1 MRGCVSHLGPSLRR
15 AARPRST
22 GRRVLVALALSV
34 LVNLFLVTRLDLS
47 WLSAL
52 PGPAEPVS
60 LSALSARD
68 WEANR
73 TVGKRPAPAE
83 KAPAPAPQKVVVVP
97 PAQAPGQVVRATPPA
112 VPPKE
117 PPKNARYLAEH
128 DSVVE
133 KETKARGVGDGNPR
147 TPPPPQAARPLGGL
161 AGRPDARPD
170 ASPAEQR
177 AEQRPEPERPRE
189 RQAEQERPRL
199 ALNFTPRPD
208 VREAER
214 MRKPQA
220 SAPAPGE
227 AGPQG
232 QPGADGSRHTLDL
245 HPSAALYDP
254 PQVAGTGGTPDYL
267 PGVEEGNGTFLNTR
281 EWKYAGFFN
290 RIMAEVRP
298 NWVRELTSA
307 VDARDPTRQAFM
319 YKDRETVIAV
329 RLDGKGQ
336 VADIRV
342 VQSSGVPFLDDA
354 VVKAWKQSQPF
365 VNVPQG
371 LMNDRGEV
379 AFSAGFIALGVNG
392 SPVQLFLGPGY

>member
-1 MRGCVSHLGPSLRR
+1 MRSCVSHLGPSLRR

-22 GRRVLVALALSV
+22 GRRVLAALALS
-34 LVNLFLVTRLDLS
+34 LLLNLFLVTRLDLS

-52 PGPAEPVS
+52 PGPVEPVS

-73 TVGKRPAPAE
+73 TVGSRPRPAE
-83 KAPAPAPQKVVVVP
+83 KAPAPAPQKAVVVP
-97 PAQAPGQVVRATPPA
+97 PAEAHGQVVRTTPPA
-112 VPPKE
+112 VPPRE

-133 KETKARGVGDGNPR
+133 KETKARGAGDGNPR
-147 TPPPPQAARPLGGL
+147 AVPPPQATQPPAGL

-170 ASPAEQR
+170 ARPEASPA
-177 AEQRPEPERPRE
+177 APRPEPERR
-189 RQAEQERPRL
+189 REQERPRL
-199 ALNFTPRPD
+199 ALNFTPRAD
-208 VREAER
+208 VREAEGLR
-214 MRKPQA
+214 NSRPEA
-220 SAPAPGE
+220 RREAPAPGE
-227 AGPQG
+227 TGPQG
-232 QPGADGSRHTLDL
+232 QPGADGARRTLDL
-245 HPSAALYDP
+245 HPSAALYQP
-254 PQVAGTGGTPDYL
+254 PQVAGTGGSPDYL

-329 RLDGKGQ
+329 KLDGKGQ
-336 VADIRV
+336 VSDIRV
-342 VQSSGVPFLDDA
+342 LQSSGVPFLDDA

-379 AFSAGFIALGVNG
+379 AFNAGFIALGVNG